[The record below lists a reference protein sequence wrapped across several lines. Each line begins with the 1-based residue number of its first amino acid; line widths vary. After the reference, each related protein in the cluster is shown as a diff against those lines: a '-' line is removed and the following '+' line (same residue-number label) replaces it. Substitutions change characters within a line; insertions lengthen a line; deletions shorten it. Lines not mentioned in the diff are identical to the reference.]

1 MKSLIVVSLALTA
14 CMQVPPPMPNVGSS
28 ERVPSKTVHLRV
40 AVEDLEGSPVAATE
54 TAVKLLSPSS
64 FSARSREGGEV
75 EVEVFLES
83 EPQEQAASAAA
94 PDRYLLTMKLSE
106 TSDRGQ
112 QVSWRPSL
120 ALTEDTESLSTVTWG
135 SAGRRIRVTV
145 SENELP
151 IAVAA
156 PTPAQPSTE
165 AKVELAATAEAS
177 EADTALGTTASPE
190 VMGESEAP

>member
-1 MKSLIVVSLALTA
+1 
-14 CMQVPPPMPNVGSS
+14 MPNVGSS

-54 TAVKLLSPSS
+54 TAVKLLSTSS
-64 FSARSREGGEV
+64 FSARSREGDEV

-83 EPQEQAASAAA
+83 EPQEQAASTA

-120 ALTEDTESLSTVTWG
+120 ALIEDTESLSTVTWG

-145 SENELP
+145 SEKELP

-156 PTPAQPSTE
+156 ATPAQPSTE
-165 AKVELAATAEAS
+165 AKVELAATAAGTDAE
-177 EADTALGTTASPE
+177 TAPGTTASPE
-190 VMGESEAP
+190 VVGESEAP

>member
-1 MKSLIVVSLALTA
+1 
-14 CMQVPPPMPNVGSS
+14 MPNVGSS

-54 TAVKLLSPSS
+54 TAVKLLSTSS

-83 EPQEQAASAAA
+83 EPQEQAASTA

-120 ALTEDTESLSTVTWG
+120 ALIEDTESLSTVTWG

-145 SENELP
+145 SEKELP
-151 IAVAA
+151 IATAT
-156 PTPAQPSTE
+156 PTTAQPSTE

-177 EADTALGTTASPE
+177 EAETALGATASPE